1 MQAQS
6 LIQIQGDRPSK
17 EVSPATDLAQTGFT
31 AAFRIDLGGIAGD
44 EALFEAGPLRLALR
58 MAGADPALEKYD
70 RDGGNYLS
78 FPLADGSCPV
88 VEATLAGLRVGIP
101 VGLLAKPEGAHDVV
115 VHSERSHLSI
125 AVDGHVDDD
134 MLSEPAVEADLSA
147 PRTVSPR
154 VASARVS
161 VPALPDALG
170 RAPDARPVERSIQ
183 YWTPDGHDAWVGDV
197 APGVFDGRLHVFYLF
212 DRRHHGS
219 KRGAGGHWFAHLS
232 SADLSRWDEHPPAVP
247 IEAWW
252 ETLGTGT
259 PFTKDGRLCLAY
271 GLHTDRIVKDGSR
284 PTGGTYAVSDDGIR
298 FAKTGT
304 IFTDVQNPS
313 VYDRPG
319 GGYEFVAGYGAAGGL
334 FRSDD
339 LARWTLFDGALPFR
353 GDCPSL
359 FDWRGRRYLLQGF
372 SHFACSPDGAPG
384 TFADRSAEP
393 DAPYDG
399 LSVPMVVPWKDDRR
413 LYVGW
418 LMHPAGWGGWLV
430 FRELVAHPDGR
441 LGMKWVPEIAPPVP
455 PQDFRAAAGEPFER
469 RFEREDGGPA
479 LVLRIDPARREA
491 SFADDVPAPAFDE
504 RWKARN
510 VRIGA
515 VRGLD
520 GAYGVRLVVWYDR
533 KAGATIFDAEIAGG
547 RTLVCRRRGRYRP
560 I

>member
-1 MQAQS
+1 MKQN
-6 LIQIQGDRPSK
+6 I
-17 EVSPATDLAQTGFT
+17 VQTGFT
-31 AAFRIDLGGIAGD
+31 VSLEIALGGIEAD
-44 EALFEAGPLRLALR
+44 EPLFEAGPLRIALR

-78 FPLADGSCPV
+78 FPLADGTCPV

-101 VGLLAKPEGAHDVV
+101 VGLLASADGERVVV
-115 VHSERSHLSI
+115 VHSERSHFSI

-134 MLSEPAVEADLSA
+134 MFAAPSVEADFSG
-147 PRTVSPR
+147 PRTLSPR

-161 VPALPDALG
+161 VPAVPDALG
-170 RAPDARPVERSIQ
+170 RAPDARPVERSVQ

-197 APGVFDGRLHVFYLF
+197 APGVFGGRLHVFYLF

-219 KRGAGGHWFAHLS
+219 KHGAGGHFFAHLS
-232 SADLSRWDEHPPAVP
+232 SADLARWDEHPPAVP
-247 IEAWW
+247 VEEWW

-284 PTGGTYAVSDDGIR
+284 PTGGTFAVSGDGVR

-304 IFTDVQNPS
+304 MITDAQNPS

-319 GGYEFVAGYGAAGGL
+319 GGYELVTSYGGEKGI

-359 FDWRGRRYLLQGF
+359 FDWHGRRYLLQGF
-372 SHFACSPDGAPG
+372 TRFACSPDGAPG
-384 TFADRSAEP
+384 SFADRSEDP

-413 LYVGW
+413 IYVGW

-441 LGMKWVPEIAPPVP
+441 LGMKWVPEISPPVP
-455 PQDFRAAAGEPFER
+455 PETFRAAAGEPFER
-469 RFEREDGGPA
+469 RFAREDGGPA
-479 LVLRIDPARREA
+479 LVLRVDPAKREA
-491 SFADDVPAPAFDE
+491 ALFDDVPEPVFAD
-504 RWKARN
+504 RYKAEN

-520 GAYGVRLVVWYDR
+520 CAYGVRVVAWYDR
-533 KAGATIFDAEIAGG
+533 KADATVFDAEIADG
-547 RTLVCRRRGRYRP
+547 RTLVCRRRGRYRAV
-560 I
+560 